1 MNVTMSKKVLSRQ
14 VGIRSVSLGIP
25 DLSRNLPGCEI
36 HVHSNKRENH
46 LIYFEQVR
54 PLFECNL

>member
-1 MNVTMSKKVLSRQ
+1 MSSKVLSKQ

-25 DLSRNLPGCEI
+25 DLPGNLPGCEI
-36 HVHSNKRENH
+36 RVYSNKRENH
-46 LIYFEQVR
+46 LIYFEQVG